1 MSVNSWLVLS
11 VLFLVHWTKP
21 IGGQMGRP
29 VLQRRLIQNPHPN
42 DYHQNKLQYRDDHP
56 QPDPHDQYN
65 PISDIHQMSYSGNE
79 AHQSEA
85 SNTNE
90 RPYYPRPQ
98 EPPPYYYPPPP
109 RKNSL
114 AEMQGQLVEKFSAM
128 FGRGDYGGGGYGGGG
143 GYSGGGYDGGCCGGL
158 FDWRTTL
165 PAYALLL
172 VTFFLLY
179 LLNSAVT
186 SSSGRKFNSAASG
199 DPGDEGIVDNKLNLF
214 H

>member
-1 MSVNSWLVLS
+1 MSVNLWLVLS

-21 IGGQMGRP
+21 IDGQMG
-29 VLQRRLIQNPHPN
+29 LQRRLIQNPHPN
-42 DYHQNKLQYRDDHP
+42 DYHQNKIQYRDEHAKPHP
-56 QPDPHDQYN
+56 RDQYN
-65 PISDIHQMSYSGNE
+65 PISDIHQMSYSGDD

-98 EPPPYYYPPPP
+98 EPPPYYHPP
-109 RKNSL
+109 RPHKNSL
-114 AEMQGQLVEKFSAM
+114 SDMQDQLVEKFSAM
-128 FGRGDYGGGGYGGGG
+128 FGRGDHGGGGYGGGG
-143 GYSGGGYDGGCCGGL
+143 YGGGCCGGL
-158 FDWRTTL
+158 FDWRTSL

-186 SSSGRKFNSAASG
+186 SSSGRKLNSAASG
-199 DPGDEGIVDNKLNLF
+199 DPGNEGTVYEELKLF